1 MDEDVSLYIRTVF
14 PLERMA
20 ITLVLYRRLIQ
31 FVILKNSYWYK
42 AQLYVCVCY
51 NIVMYYT

>member
-31 FVILKNSYWYK
+31 FVILRTAIGIKPNFMFAY
-42 AQLYVCVCY
+42 ATIL
-51 NIVMYYT
+51 